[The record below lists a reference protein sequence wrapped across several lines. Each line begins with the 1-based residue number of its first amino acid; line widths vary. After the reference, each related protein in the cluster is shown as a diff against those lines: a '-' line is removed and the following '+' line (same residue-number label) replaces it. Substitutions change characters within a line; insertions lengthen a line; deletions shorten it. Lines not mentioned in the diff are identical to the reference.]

1 MARMIQ
7 SYQLNA
13 AAQPQ
18 AIDMPRR
25 ARVVSVAMGEGGPML
40 FAEVL
45 HDADTKAFDV
55 RNMRHFVVVCAGG
68 TVPEGAGYIGSCA
81 LKLTGRKMVDY
92 HVYEVRPGRTTAA
105 L

>member
-1 MARMIQ
+1 MARMIMT
-7 SYQLNA
+7 YQLNA
-13 AAQPQ
+13 AAAPQ

-25 ARVVSVAMGEGGPML
+25 ARVMYVAMGEGGPTL
-40 FAEVL
+40 FAEVFQ
-45 HDADTKAFDV
+45 DADTAAFDV
-55 RNMRHFVVVCAGG
+55 RHLRHFVVVCAGG

-92 HVYEVRPGRTTAA
+92 HVYEVRPSRATAA